1 MKIKFVPSSGRGKV
15 VRLTILPALV
25 AAAVAA
31 FTGASL
37 AAKPKI
43 VIGSAHP
50 ILAGQ
55 PDQQALLLGQR
66 KVAKLLG
73 WSVSPLD
80 AQLSTDKQIAD
91 IDTFTTKKV
100 QGITTFSLDP
110 KGAEPAFKRAKSA
123 GIPVVGFNSA
133 APSVTT
139 VIKQNIFWTCKPG
152 EDAAKFIASQKRG
165 AKVLV
170 MGGAQV
176 PVLNFVVECFIT
188 AAKKAGLKVLER
200 QDNVKDATAT
210 AQPIAVDLLTKHPDV
225 EAWWAMND
233 TTAAGIAAALTSSG
247 KKVQSKRDKG
257 VILVAG
263 CCGSQLGAD
272 AIKAGRL
279 SAVYDSGSV
288 ESGATAIQAFAQHY
302 VKGKPVSKMPKV
314 IWINAKRYDFN
325 NIGTYV
331 AYTKRN
337 LSKYAK

>member
-1 MKIKFVPSSGRGKV
+1 V
-15 VRLTILPALV
+15 VALASV
-25 AAAVAA
+25 VAVALA
-31 FTGASL
+31 VLAGGTL
-37 AAKPKI
+37 AAKPQI

-55 PDQQALLLGQR
+55 PDQQALLLGQKKVASILGR
-66 KVAKLLG
+66 KVTA
-73 WSVSPLD
+73 LD
-80 AQLSTDKQIAD
+80 AQLSSDKQIAD

-110 KGAEPAFKRAKSA
+110 KAAEPAFKRAKTA

-152 EDAAKFIASQKRG
+152 EDAAKFIAAQKPG
-165 AKVLV
+165 GKVLV

-176 PVLNFVVECFIT
+176 PVLDYVVKCFIS
-188 AAKKAGLKVLER
+188 AAKKAGLNVLER
-200 QDNVKDATAT
+200 QDNVKDSTAT
-210 AQPIAVDLLTKHPDV
+210 AQPIAVDMLTKHPDV
-225 EAWWAMND
+225 DAWWAMND

-247 KKVQSKRDKG
+247 KKVKSKSSDG
-257 VILVAG
+257 VVLVAG

-288 ESGATAIQAFAQHY
+288 ESGAAAIQAFALHY
-302 VKGKPVSKMPKV
+302 VKGKPVAKMPKV
-314 IWINAKRYDFN
+314 IWVNAKRYDFR

-331 AYTKRN
+331 PYTKRD